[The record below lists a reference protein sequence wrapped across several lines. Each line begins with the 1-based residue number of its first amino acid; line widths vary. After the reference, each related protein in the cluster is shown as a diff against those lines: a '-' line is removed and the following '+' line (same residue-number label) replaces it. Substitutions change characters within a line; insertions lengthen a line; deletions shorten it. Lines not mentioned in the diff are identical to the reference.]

1 MIKHEKILSL
11 HVFLFLC
18 VCVRVE
24 TIITTKCMMSM
35 KIHFTILAVLFSL
48 LCFVQ
53 PADAQ
58 FSKGTVVRLV
68 NRSSG
73 KVAAANARLV
83 GCTDRD
89 ATDYSQLWYVEDR
102 YYNAIPVGYKV
113 RLRNL
118 GNGHYLQGN
127 NNSSTPWG
135 TVKNAGSYTGSHDGE
150 STYFTTDLWECSR
163 DGYYTLGAENKK
175 TGNTD
180 YYYDKLHSNAE
191 GSCVSWMG
199 SADASLWS
207 IELVSG
213 VDVQAQWNK
222 LAEFENMAN
231 RKDEFQGY
239 LNTLFTDNL
248 CTELRSAYKTQSA
261 LLASSA
267 YQALPAELKEMALKV
282 CNGNWAETNKDNGSV
297 SWTSST
303 AKRFRVQT
311 IEPHS
316 VAEEISKVVKVG
328 AYSNMNNPMG
338 IYAGD
343 MNMLYIMVKGN
354 INQGAALY
362 LAGLN
367 HNSKDYLTTVAGS
380 NPVQLTTGLN
390 VVPFYGDKTMLYLI
404 YAVNSQSNSYPLTN
418 YPDIEVHIEG
428 GSINGMYDRSMNDA
442 ARYSELS
449 SNASKLGLEYYDVL
463 GDKFVYRTSWETVFR
478 NNSASSIDRALDM
491 WDLIGATQHMVMG
504 VSSTAEMAADPLG
517 LHTYTSDFSHSFN
530 NRQLV
535 HSLPTIGA
543 YTQMPFR
550 IQFAHGEGMLRG
562 DDMERSSYIWVCAH
576 EFGHSNQNAIN
587 MVGTTEVSNNL
598 FSNVAIFYQ
607 DYFHTRGGTIAD
619 NNAAHRKG
627 TAWHFRD
634 SDSRMRMFYQLW
646 LYYHAAGRN
655 RDFYPKLFEYLRNDP
670 MSIREATSGDVYTS
684 GESLKFYKY
693 ACRAAGED
701 LTPFFEAWGFFVPF
715 SKTAITDYYDYNV
728 VSQQND
734 INAAKNEVAGYGY
747 RKNYSILFIED
758 RIGDVKSNKYP
769 SHSKT
774 WISTALNT
782 GSMGQYADYLNP
794 QPASGEFVWVQ
805 ESDNVVK
812 VAGGSGAV
820 GVILE
825 WSGGLHAFYN
835 DVQLNVDAATMDAIK
850 SGACKIKVIGADQ
863 SVVIAKNVS
872 EATGDEAKRVMLK
885 SMIDKVG
892 EIRKYVDTSYK
903 RVGYYSP
910 IYTQGLML
918 VYDKAVAV
926 HDRRATSEYMEY
938 IDKLTAEIAAL
949 EQLGD
954 KACIGINNGGVY
966 MLDNVMYQGCY
977 MYLGSNNEV
986 DGKTVPY
993 GDVACWTFEKA
1004 GNDGSYYIKNRSNNR
1019 YIGVLNAASRQVYA
1033 SELSTSSAGVFRVE
1047 MCDDR
1052 SVALGGASHYLHL
1065 DAAKNVVGWNKDAE
1079 ASHWNI
1085 RLAVLSDADDAR
1097 LDMETMLQGVK
1108 WLVEEISTGAS
1119 FGSNASV
1126 SGISDKYVGL
1136 VEQQEL
1142 VAACRSVG
1150 NAQAM
1155 NNASYNEYVS
1165 MYAELY
1171 THYLAL
1177 KKVYDMGND
1186 TQLKSARLALIAAM
1200 NEVKS
1205 SLAGNAAAG
1214 RVQLQCTDQSAPY
1227 YISSNA
1233 EHNAG
1238 GAAKDGGGLPAL
1250 LDGSTGTYFHSR
1262 WGGTPVAEQ
1271 HFLQV
1276 DMGSGNS
1283 VSDFC
1288 FNYSLREGLSHAM
1301 PTGMVVS
1308 GSNDGVGF
1316 ETLLTLGRQE
1326 LAGDGA
1332 GSNVDYSLNSN
1343 FADVVKK
1350 GRKIASV
1357 KLHSPGCGIQTVDL
1371 TNPDRL
1377 YNDMTAT
1384 TVFNVLPGETVTA
1397 SFVTD
1402 GNWSWMNGYI
1412 YIDTDKNGFETNLE
1426 GGIPRGDIVA
1436 YSFYGSETNENNGLN
1451 SLGNYIS
1458 GDGRNAL
1465 NPPAFVAPSVPGIYR
1480 MRYKVDWNSIDPKGD
1495 NNSNF
1500 GGTIADT
1507 DGSIVDVMLRVG
1519 DAVTSAIKE
1528 NFVSDTISCGKG
1540 YRYLR
1545 FTVTESDCFVSSH
1558 NCPSSHLQYNGQYF
1572 FCLSEFGLTK
1582 IDTTDPL
1589 GTWLPLYAD
1598 DAEALLAKAERVIGN
1613 SSGATQLE
1621 NCTAELQ
1628 LMADTLRRALATPL
1642 PVEFTPDINAPV
1654 FYRIV
1659 ASAGNAPLEYELVA
1673 TPNIFNA
1680 GGEALNF
1687 VAFADSDKNRLGQ
1700 AWYFMRGGDVGH
1712 YYICPLQGDG
1722 RVLATNPAWNGVM
1735 QPGEGRVWSVEKD
1748 AAGCMTEWSITVL
1761 DSGECLFAP
1770 VYATSLLL
1778 GRYDSVAQKLG
1789 FVDDASAENARFI
1802 IEKTELDYTGIEP
1815 EVTVVRDDAGVV
1827 YDIYGRRVRRVTLPG
1842 IYIVDGC
1849 KVYIRP

>member
-1 MIKHEKILSL
+1 
-11 HVFLFLC
+11 
-18 VCVRVE
+18 
-24 TIITTKCMMSM
+24 M
-35 KIHFTILAVLFSL
+35 KRHFALIAVLFSM
-48 LCFVQ
+48 LCHVM

-68 NRSSG
+68 NKSTG
-73 KVAAANARLV
+73 KAAAANAMLV
-83 GCTDRD
+83 GCTDRS
-89 ATDYSQLWYVEDR
+89 ATDYSQLWYVEER
-102 YYNAIPVGYKV
+102 YYNAIPIGYKV

-135 TVKNAGSYTGSHDGE
+135 TVKSAGSYTGSHDGE

-213 VDVQAQWNK
+213 VDVQGQWNK

-248 CTELRSAYKTQSA
+248 CTELRSAYKSQSA

-267 YQALPAELKEMALKV
+267 YKALPQELKSMAMKV
-282 CNGNWAETNKDNGSV
+282 CGGDWSEVNKDNSSV
-297 SWTSST
+297 SWTS
-303 AKRFRVQT
+303 AAARRFRVQT

-328 AYSNMNNPMG
+328 AYSNMNNPTG

-367 HNSKDYLTTVAGS
+367 HNSKDYLTTIAGS

-404 YAVNSQSNSYPLTN
+404 YAVNSQSSSYPLAN

-428 GSINGMYDRSMNDA
+428 GNINGMYDRSMNDA
-442 ARYSELS
+442 AIYSELS
-449 SNASKLGLEYYDVL
+449 SNASKLGMEYYDVL
-463 GDKFVYRTSWETVFR
+463 GGKFVYRTSWETVFK

-504 VSSTAEMAADPLG
+504 ISSAAEMAADPLG
-517 LHTYTSDFSHSFN
+517 LHTYTSDFSRSFN

-562 DDMERSSYIWVCAH
+562 DEMERSSYIWVCAH

-619 NNAAHRKG
+619 NCAAHRNG
-627 TAWHFRD
+627 TAWHFRN

-655 RDFYPKLFEYLRNDP
+655 RNFFPKLFEYLRNDP
-670 MSIREATSGDVYTS
+670 MAIRESNVGDVYTS

-715 SKTAITDYYDYNV
+715 AKTAITDYYDYNV
-728 VSQQND
+728 ISQQSD
-734 INAAKNEVAGYGY
+734 IDAAKNEVAGYGY

-758 RIGDVKSNKYP
+758 RIGDVKSKKYP
-769 SHSKT
+769 SHSKQ
-774 WISTALNT
+774 WSDGELKT
-782 GSMGQYADYLNP
+782 GSMGQYTDYANP
-794 QPASGEFVWVQ
+794 QPVSGEFVWVQ
-805 ESDNVVK
+805 ESDNTVT
-812 VAGGSGAV
+812 VAGGQGAV
-820 GVILE
+820 GVLLE
-825 WSGGLHAFYN
+825 WSGNMHAFYN
-835 DVQLNVDAATMDAIK
+835 DVQLQVDAATMDAIK

-863 SVVIAKNVS
+863 SVVVAKNVN

-885 SMIDKVG
+885 SMIDKVN
-892 EIRKYVDTSYK
+892 EIKKYVDTSYK
-903 RVGYYSP
+903 RVGYYNP
-910 IYTQGLML
+910 KYTQGLQL
-918 VYDKAVAV
+918 LYDKAVAV
-926 HDRRATSEYMEY
+926 HDKKVASEYMEY

-954 KACIGINNGGVY
+954 QALIGIDNGAVY
-966 MLDNVMYQGCY
+966 MLDNIMYQGYY

-986 DGKTVPY
+986 DGKTLPY
-993 GDVACWTFEKA
+993 GDVASWVFEKA
-1004 GNDGSYYIKNRSNNR
+1004 AAADSYYIKNRSNNL
-1019 YIGVLNAASRQVYA
+1019 YIGVLNAASRQMYA
-1033 SELSTSSAGVFRVE
+1033 GEASTSSAGVFRVE
-1047 MCDDR
+1047 ICDDR

-1079 ASHWNI
+1079 ASHWNV

-1097 LDMETMLQGVK
+1097 LDMEVMLQGVK
-1108 WLVEEISTGAS
+1108 WLVEEIATGAS

-1126 SGISDKYVGL
+1126 SGIAGKYVGL
-1136 VEQQEL
+1136 VEL
-1142 VAACRSVG
+1142 PDVVAACRSVG
-1150 NAQAM
+1150 NAEALG
-1155 NNASYNEYVS
+1155 NSSYNVYVN

-1186 TQLKSARLALIAAM
+1186 TELKGARMALIAVM
-1200 NEVKS
+1200 NEV
-1205 SLAGNAAAG
+1205 NAALMGNTAAG
-1214 RVQLQCTDQSAPY
+1214 KVQMQCTDRTAPY

-1250 LDGSTGTYFHSR
+1250 IDGSADTYFHSR
-1262 WGGTPVAEQ
+1262 WAGTVVGEP

-1276 DMGSGNS
+1276 DMGNGNS
-1283 VSDFC
+1283 LSDFC
-1288 FNYSLREGLSHAM
+1288 FNYSLRAGSPHAI
-1301 PTGMVVS
+1301 PTGIVVS

-1316 ETLLTLGRQE
+1316 ETIVTLGRQE
-1326 LAGDGA
+1326 LTGDGEGA
-1332 GSNVDYSLNSN
+1332 GAGHDADYSLNSN
-1343 FADVVKK
+1343 FATVIKQ
-1350 GRKIASV
+1350 GRKITSV
-1357 KLHSPGCGIQTVDL
+1357 KLNSPGYGVQTVDL
-1371 TNPDRL
+1371 ANPKLL
-1377 YNDMTAT
+1377 YSDMTAT
-1384 TVFNVLPGETVTA
+1384 AVLNVLPGETVTA
-1397 SFVTD
+1397 SFVKD
-1402 GNWSWMNGYI
+1402 GEWDWMHGYI
-1412 YIDTDKNGFETNLE
+1412 YIDADRNGFESGIDGYKP
-1426 GGIPRGDIVA
+1426 GGDLVA
-1436 YSFYGSETNENNGLN
+1436 YSFYGSETNENSGYN
-1451 SLGNYIS
+1451 SMGNYIS
-1458 GDGRNAL
+1458 GDGRNVL
-1465 NPPAFVAPSVPGIYR
+1465 DPPAFVAPSVPGLYR
-1480 MRYKVDWNSIDPKGD
+1480 MRYKIDWNSIDPKGD

-1500 GGTIADT
+1500 GGTIAKT
-1507 DGSIVDVMLRVG
+1507 DGCIVDVMLRVG
-1519 DAVTSAIKE
+1519 EIATSGVKE
-1528 NFVSDTISCGKG
+1528 NFVSDTISCVKD

-1545 FTVTESDCFVSSH
+1545 FTVTESDCFVESH
-1558 NCPSSHLQYNGQYF
+1558 NCTSTHLQYNGQYF
-1572 FCLSEFGLTK
+1572 FCISEFGLTR
-1582 IDTTDPL
+1582 IENTDPE

-1598 DAEALLAKAERVIGN
+1598 DAETLLAKAERTLG
-1613 SSGATQLE
+1613 SATTATQFE
-1621 NCTAELQ
+1621 RSTAELQ

-1642 PVEFTPDINAPV
+1642 LVELTPDVNSPI

-1659 ASAGNAPLEYELVA
+1659 SVVGNSALEYETVA
-1673 TPNIFNA
+1673 TPNGFDA
-1680 GGEALNF
+1680 SGVPLNL
-1687 VAFADSDKNRLGQ
+1687 VAFADPDENRRGQ
-1700 AWYFMRGGDVGH
+1700 AWYFMRGTDVGC
-1712 YYICPLQGDG
+1712 YYICPQQGDDK
-1722 RVLATNPAWNGVM
+1722 VLGTNPSWNQVM
-1735 QPGEGRVWSVEKD
+1735 QAGEGRVWSVEKD
-1748 AAGCMTEWSITVL
+1748 AAECVTEWNITL
-1761 DSGECLFAP
+1761 LESGECLFMP
-1770 VYATSLLL
+1770 VYATPLVMGREDLL
-1778 GRYDSVAQKLG
+1778 SQKLG
-1789 FVDDASAENARFI
+1789 FVDDPSAENARFV
-1802 IEKTELDYTGIEP
+1802 IEKTEPDYTGIDE
-1815 EVTVVRDDAGVV
+1815 EVVVEHDAGKVV
-1827 YDIYGRRVRRVTLPG
+1827 YDIYGRRVERVTLPG
-1842 IYIVDGC
+1842 IYIIDGC
-1849 KVYIRP
+1849 KVYVKP

>member
-1 MIKHEKILSL
+1 MDIKRLLIA
-11 HVFLFLC
+11 F
-18 VCVRVE
+18 
-24 TIITTKCMMSM
+24 I
-35 KIHFTILAVLFSL
+35 VLFSFMAL
-48 LCFVQ
+48 PQ
-53 PADAQ
+53 ETNAQ

-102 YYNAIPVGYKV
+102 YYNAIPIGYKV

-175 TGNTD
+175 TGDTD

-222 LAEFENMAN
+222 LADFENMAN

-248 CTELRSAYKTQSA
+248 CTELRSAYKTQST

-282 CNGNWAETNKDNGSV
+282 CNGNWAETNKDNSSV

-328 AYSNMNNPMG
+328 AYSNMNNPTG

-380 NPVQLTTGLN
+380 NPVQLTAGLN

-428 GSINGMYDRSMNDA
+428 GNINGMYDRSMNDA
-442 ARYSELS
+442 AIYSELS
-449 SNASKLGLEYYDVL
+449 NNASKLGMEYYDVL
-463 GDKFVYRTSWETVFR
+463 GGKFVYRTSWETVFK

-504 VSSTAEMAADPLG
+504 ISSAAETAADPLG
-517 LHTYTSDFSHSFN
+517 LHTYTSDFSRSFN

-562 DDMERSSYIWVCAH
+562 DEMERSSYIWVCAH

-619 NNAAHRKG
+619 NCAAHRNG
-627 TAWHFRD
+627 TAWHFRN

-655 RDFYPKLFEYLRNDP
+655 RNFFPKLFEYLRNDP
-670 MSIREATSGDVYTS
+670 MAIRESNVGDVYTS

-715 SKTAITDYYDYNV
+715 GKTAITDYYDYNV
-728 VSQQND
+728 ISQQSD

-758 RIGDVKSNKYP
+758 RIGDVKSKKYP
-769 SHSKT
+769 SHSKL
-774 WISTALNT
+774 WSDGALKT
-782 GSMGQYADYLNP
+782 GSMGQYVDYANP
-794 QPASGEFVWVQ
+794 QPVSGEFVWVQ

-812 VAGGSGAV
+812 VAGGQGAV
-820 GVILE
+820 GVLLE
-825 WSGGLHAFYN
+825 WGGNMHAFYN
-835 DVQLNVDAATMDAIK
+835 DARLQVDAATMEAIK

-863 SVVIAKNVS
+863 SVVVAKNVN
-872 EATGDEAKRVMLK
+872 EASGDEAKRVMLK
-885 SMIDKVG
+885 SMIDKVN
-892 EIRKYVDTSYK
+892 EIKKYVDTSYK
-903 RVGYYSP
+903 RVGYYNP

-918 VYDKAVAV
+918 LYDKAVAV
-926 HDRRATSEYMEY
+926 HDKRVAAEYMEY
-938 IDKLTAEIAAL
+938 IDKLTAEIAAF

-954 KACIGINNGGVY
+954 KARIGINDGAVY
-966 MLDNVMYQGCY
+966 MIDNVMYQGYY

-993 GDVACWTFEKA
+993 GDVASWVFEKA
-1004 GNDGSYYIKNRSNNR
+1004 TGAGSFYIKNRSNNR

-1033 SELSTSSAGVFRVE
+1033 SEASTSSAGVFRVE
-1047 MCDDR
+1047 MCDDK
-1052 SVALGGASHYLHL
+1052 SIVLGGASHYLHL

-1079 ASHWNI
+1079 ASHWNM

-1097 LDMETMLQGVK
+1097 LDMEVMLQGVK
-1108 WLVEEISTGAS
+1108 WLVEEIAVGAT

-1126 SGISDKYVGL
+1126 SGVADKYAGL
-1136 VEQQEL
+1136 VEVQEL

-1150 NAQAM
+1150 KAQAM
-1155 NNASYNEYVS
+1155 GNASYNEYVS
-1165 MYAELY
+1165 VYSELY

-1186 TQLKSARLALIAAM
+1186 TQLKSARLALIAMM
-1200 NEVKS
+1200 NEVNATLK
-1205 SLAGNAAAG
+1205 GNTAVG
-1214 RVQLQCTDQSAPY
+1214 KLQLQCTDQSAPY

-1238 GAAKDGGGLPAL
+1238 GASKDGGGLPAL
-1250 LDGSTGTYFHSR
+1250 IDGSAATYFHSR
-1262 WGGTPVAEQ
+1262 WGGTPVAEP
-1271 HFLQV
+1271 HFIQV
-1276 DMGSGNS
+1276 DMGNGNS

-1288 FNYSLREGLSHAM
+1288 FNYSIREGLPHAM

-1316 ETLLTLGRQE
+1316 ETLLTLGRLE

-1332 GSNVDYSLNSN
+1332 GSNADYSLNSN

-1350 GRKIASV
+1350 GRRIASV
-1357 KLHSPGCGIQTVDL
+1357 KLHSPGHGMQTVDL

-1384 TVFNVLPGETVTA
+1384 AVFDVLPGETLTA
-1397 SFVTD
+1397 SFVPD
-1402 GNWSWMNGYI
+1402 GDLSWMHGYI
-1412 YIDTDKNGFETNLE
+1412 YIDADKDGFDVYMDGN
-1426 GGIPRGDIVA
+1426 IPRGDIVA
-1436 YSFYGSETNENNGLN
+1436 YSFYGSETNEQSGLN

-1458 GDGRNAL
+1458 GEGRNAL
-1465 NPPAFVAPSVPGIYR
+1465 NPPSFTAPTTPGVYR
-1480 MRYKVDWNSIDPKGD
+1480 MRYKVDWNSIDPMGD

-1507 DGSIVDVMLRVG
+1507 DGCIVDVMLRVG
-1519 DAVTSAIKE
+1519 DAVESGVKE
-1528 NFVSDTISCGKG
+1528 NFVSDTISCGKA

-1545 FTVTESDCFVSSH
+1545 FTVTESDCFITSH
-1558 NCPSSHLQYNGQYF
+1558 NCPSTHLQYSGQYF

-1582 IDTTDPL
+1582 IDTATPE
-1589 GTWLPLYAD
+1589 GSWLPLYAD
-1598 DAEALLAKAERVIGN
+1598 DAEALLAKAERVLSN
-1613 SSGATQLE
+1613 TSTAVQLE
-1621 NCTAELQ
+1621 SCTAELQ

-1642 PVEFTPDINAPV
+1642 VVELTPDVNAAV
-1654 FYRIV
+1654 FYRIL
-1659 ASAGNAPLEYELVA
+1659 SATGNSPLEYEITA
-1673 TPNIFNA
+1673 MPNIFNA
-1680 GGEALNF
+1680 GGEALNM
-1687 VAFADSDKNRLGQ
+1687 VAFADSDENRLGQ
-1700 AWYFMRGGDVGH
+1700 AWYFMRGTDVGH
-1712 YYICPLQGDG
+1712 YYICPQQGDG
-1722 RVLATNPAWNGVM
+1722 KVLGTNPAWIQVM
-1735 QPGEGRVWSVEKD
+1735 QVGEGRVWGVEKD
-1748 AAGCMTEWSITVL
+1748 SPGYITEWRIEVL
-1761 DSGECLFAP
+1761 DSGEHVISP
-1770 VYATSLLL
+1770 VYATSLVL
-1778 GRYDSVAQKLG
+1778 GRTDAYSPRLG
-1789 FVDDASAENARFI
+1789 FVADASSENARFM
-1802 IEKTELDYTGIEP
+1802 IESTELD
-1815 EVTVVRDDAGVV
+1815 VTAIGVIVDGVNSASREV
-1827 YDIYGRRVRRVTLPG
+1827 YDIYGRRVGKIVTPG
-1842 IYIVDGC
+1842 IYIIDGK
-1849 KVYIRP
+1849 KVYVKP

>member
-1 MIKHEKILSL
+1 MKRGFVLI
-11 HVFLFLC
+11 
-18 VCVRVE
+18 
-24 TIITTKCMMSM
+24 TIIS
-35 KIHFTILAVLFSL
+35 LLSL
-48 LCFVQ
+48 LCMPQQVL
-53 PADAQ
+53 AQ
-58 FSKGTVVRLV
+58 FSKGTVVQLV
-68 NRSSG
+68 NRSTG
-73 KVAAANARLV
+73 KAAASNASLV
-83 GCTDRD
+83 SCTDRNS
-89 ATDYSQLWYVEDR
+89 ADYSQLWYVEER
-102 YYNAIPVGYKV
+102 YYNAIPIGYKV

-118 GNGHYLQGN
+118 GNGRYLQGN

-135 TVKNAGSYTGSHDGE
+135 TVKNAGSYTGNHDGE

-199 SADASLWS
+199 AADASLWS

-213 VDVQAQWNK
+213 IDVQAQWNK

-248 CTELRSAYKTQSA
+248 CTELRSAYKSQSA

-267 YQALPAELKEMALKV
+267 YLALPQELKDMALKV
-282 CNGNWAETNKDNGSV
+282 CSGNWTETNRDNSSV
-297 SWTSST
+297 SWTSAT

-328 AYSNMNNPMG
+328 AYSNMNNPTG

-354 INQGAALY
+354 INQGSALY

-367 HNSKDYLTTVAGS
+367 HDSKDYLTTIAGS
-380 NPVQLTTGLN
+380 NPVQLSTGLN
-390 VVPFYGDKTMLYLI
+390 VVPFYGDRTMLYLI
-404 YAVNSQSNSYPLTN
+404 YAVNSQSSSYPLAN

-428 GSINGMYDRSMNDA
+428 GNINGMYDRSMNDA
-442 ARYSELS
+442 AIYSELS
-449 SNASKLGLEYYDVL
+449 NNASKLGMEYYDVL
-463 GDKFVYRTSWETVFR
+463 GGKFVYRTSWETVFR

-491 WDLIGATQHMVMG
+491 WDLVGATQHMVMG
-504 VSSTAEMAADPLG
+504 VSSAAEMAADPLG
-517 LHTYTSDFSHSFN
+517 LHTYTSDFSRSFN

-619 NNAAHRKG
+619 NCAAHRNG
-627 TAWHFRD
+627 SAWHFRD

-670 MSIREATSGDVYTS
+670 MAIRESNVGDVYTS

-715 SKTAITDYYDYNV
+715 AKTAITDYYNYNV
-728 VSQQND
+728 VSLQND

-758 RIGDVKSNKYP
+758 RIGDVKSKKFP
-769 SHSKT
+769 SHSKQ
-774 WISTALNT
+774 WSGSALNT
-782 GSMGQYADYLNP
+782 GSMGQYTDYISP
-794 QPASGEFVWVQ
+794 VPASGEFVWVQ

-812 VAGGSGAV
+812 VAGGQGAV
-820 GVILE
+820 GVMLE
-825 WSGGLHAFYN
+825 WSGSMHAFYN
-835 DVQLNVDAATMDAIK
+835 DTQLQVDAATMEAIK

-863 SVVIAKNVS
+863 SAVVAKNVS
-872 EATGDEAKRVMLK
+872 EAAGDEAKRVMLK
-885 SMIDKVG
+885 SMIDKVN
-892 EIRKYVDTSYK
+892 EIKKYVDSSYK
-903 RVGYYSP
+903 RVGYYNP
-910 IYTQGLML
+910 IYIQGLML
-918 VYDKAVAV
+918 LYDKAVAV
-926 HDRRATSEYMEY
+926 HDKRVASEYMEY
-938 IDKLTAEIAAL
+938 IDRLTAEIAAL

-954 KACIGINNGGVY
+954 KARIGINNGAVY
-966 MLDNVMYQGCY
+966 MLDNVMYQGYY

-993 GDVACWTFEKA
+993 GDVASWVFEKA
-1004 GNDGSYYIKNRSNNR
+1004 SDAGSYYIKSCSNNR

-1033 SELSTSSAGVFRVE
+1033 GESSTSSAGVFRVE
-1047 MCDDR
+1047 LCDDR
-1052 SVALGGASHYLHL
+1052 SVVLGGASHYLHL
-1065 DAAKNVVGWNKDAE
+1065 DAAKNVVGWNKDAD
-1079 ASHWNI
+1079 ASHWNM

-1097 LDMETMLQGVK
+1097 LDMEVMLQGVK
-1108 WLVEEISTGAS
+1108 WLVEEISTGAT

-1126 SGISDKYVGL
+1126 SGIADKYAGL
-1136 VEQQEL
+1136 VELQSL

-1155 NNASYNEYVS
+1155 GNASYNEYVS

-1186 TQLKSARLALIAAM
+1186 TQLKGARMALIAVM
-1200 NEVKS
+1200 NEVNAILK
-1205 SLAGNAAAG
+1205 GNTTAG
-1214 RVQLQCTDQSAPY
+1214 RLQLQCTDRSAPY

-1250 LDGSTGTYFHSR
+1250 LDGSAGTYFHSR
-1262 WGGTPVAEQ
+1262 WAGTPVAEQ

-1288 FNYSLREGLSHAM
+1288 FNYSLREGLPHAM
-1301 PTGMVVS
+1301 PTGLVVS

-1316 ETLLTLGRQE
+1316 ETILTLGRQE

-1332 GSNVDYSLNSN
+1332 GSNADYSLNSN
-1343 FADVVKK
+1343 FTDVVKK
-1350 GRKIASV
+1350 ERKIASI
-1357 KLHSPGCGIQTVDL
+1357 KLHSPGCGMQTVDL
-1371 TNPDRL
+1371 ANPDRL

-1384 TVFNVLPGETVTA
+1384 TVLNVLPGETVTA

-1402 GNWSWMNGYI
+1402 GNWSWMHGYI
-1412 YIDTDKNGFETNLE
+1412 YIDTDKDGFDINMD
-1426 GGIPRGDIVA
+1426 GDIPRGDIVA
-1436 YSFYGSETNENNGLN
+1436 YSFYGSETNENNGMN
-1451 SLGNYIS
+1451 SLGSYIS

-1465 NPPAFVAPSVPGIYR
+1465 NPPSFTAPATPGIYR

-1507 DGSIVDVMLRVG
+1507 DGCIVDVMLRVG
-1519 DAVTSAIKE
+1519 NASETGVKE
-1528 NFVSDTISCGKG
+1528 NFVSDTISCGKA

-1545 FTVTESDCFVSSH
+1545 FTVTESDCFLEGH
-1558 NCPSSHLQYNGQYF
+1558 TCPPTHLQYNGQYF

-1582 IDTTDPL
+1582 IDTADPE
-1589 GTWLPLYAD
+1589 GTWLPLYAN
-1598 DAEALLAKAERVIGN
+1598 DAEALLAKADN
-1613 SSGATQLE
+1613 ALANTSAATQLE
-1621 NCTAELQ
+1621 KCTAELQ

-1642 PVEFTPDINAPV
+1642 PVEFTPDINSPV

-1659 ASAGNAPLEYELVA
+1659 SVAGNAPLEYELAA
-1673 TPNIFNA
+1673 TPNMYDA
-1680 GGEALNF
+1680 DAAPLNL
-1687 VAFADSDKNRLGQ
+1687 VSFAASHDDRLCQ
-1700 AWYFMRGGDVGH
+1700 AWYFMRGTDVGR
-1712 YYICPLQGDG
+1712 YYICPQQGDG
-1722 RVLATNPAWNGVM
+1722 KVLGTNPAWNGVM
-1735 QPGEGRVWSVEKD
+1735 QAGEGRVWSVEKD
-1748 AAGCMTEWSITVL
+1748 APGCATEWNITVL
-1761 DSGECLFAP
+1761 ESGECQLRP
-1770 VYATSLLL
+1770 VCETSLLL
-1778 GRYDSVAQKLG
+1778 GRHGSTAQKLG
-1789 FVDDASAENARFI
+1789 FVDDVSAIGARFV
-1802 IEKTELDYTGIEP
+1802 IERAEFDYTGIGQDVMP
-1815 EVTVVRDDAGVV
+1815 GHDDRGVV
-1827 YDIYGRRVRRVTLPG
+1827 YDIYGRRIERVTVPG
-1842 IYIVDGC
+1842 FYIVDGC
-1849 KVYIRP
+1849 KLYIRP

>member
-1 MIKHEKILSL
+1 
-11 HVFLFLC
+11 
-18 VCVRVE
+18 
-24 TIITTKCMMSM
+24 M
-35 KIHFTILAVLFSL
+35 KIHLTILAVLFSL

-180 YYYDKLHSNAE
+180 YYYDKLHSNTE

-222 LAEFENMAN
+222 LADFENMAN

-282 CNGNWAETNKDNGSV
+282 CNDNWAETNKDNGSV

-328 AYSNMNNPMG
+328 AYSNMNNPTG

-343 MNMLYIMVKGN
+343 MNMLYIMVKGS

-367 HNSKDYLTTVAGS
+367 HNSKDYLTTIAGS

-404 YAVNSQSNSYPLTN
+404 YAVNSQSSSFPLTN

-463 GDKFVYRTSWETVFR
+463 GGKFVYRTSWETVFR

-504 VSSTAEMAADPLG
+504 VSSAAEMAADPLG
-517 LHTYTSDFSHSFN
+517 LHTYTSDFSRSFN

-655 RDFYPKLFEYLRNDP
+655 KNFYPKLFEYLRNDP
-670 MSIREATSGDVYTS
+670 MAIREATSGDVYTS

-758 RIGDVKSNKYP
+758 RIGDVKSKKYP

-782 GSMGQYADYLNP
+782 GSMGQYTDYINP

-885 SMIDKVG
+885 SMIDKVN
-892 EIRKYVDTSYK
+892 EIKKSVDTSYK
-903 RVGYYSP
+903 RVGYYNP

-926 HDRRATSEYMEY
+926 HDNRVASEYMEY

-954 KACIGINNGGVY
+954 KARIGINDGAAY
-966 MLDNVMYQGCY
+966 MLDNIMYQGYY

-986 DGKTVPY
+986 DAKTVPY
-993 GDVACWTFEKA
+993 GDVACWVFEKA
-1004 GNDGSYYIKNRSNNR
+1004 TGAGSYYIKNRSNNR

-1033 SELSTSSAGVFRVE
+1033 SESSTSSAGVFRIE
-1047 MCDDR
+1047 MCDDW
-1052 SVALGGASHYLHL
+1052 SIALGGASHYLHL

-1097 LDMETMLQGVK
+1097 LDMESMLQGVK

-1126 SGISDKYVGL
+1126 SGIGEKYAGL
-1136 VEQQEL
+1136 VELQEL

-1155 NNASYNEYVS
+1155 GNASYNEYVS

-1171 THYLAL
+1171 THYLTL

-1186 TQLKSARLALIAAM
+1186 TQLKSARLALIAVM
-1200 NEVKS
+1200 NEMS
-1205 SLAGNAAAG
+1205 ASLTGNAAAG
-1214 RVQLQCTDQSAPY
+1214 NLPLQCSDQSAPY

-1288 FNYSLREGLSHAM
+1288 FNYSLRDGLPHAM
-1301 PTGMVVS
+1301 PTGLVVS

-1316 ETLLTLGRQE
+1316 ETIISLGRQE

-1332 GSNVDYSLNSN
+1332 GSNADYSLNSN

-1350 GRKIASV
+1350 GRKISSI
-1357 KLHSPGCGIQTVDL
+1357 KLHSPGCGMQAVDL
-1371 TNPDRL
+1371 ANPDRL

-1412 YIDTDKNGFETNLE
+1412 YIDADKNGFETNLE
-1426 GGIPRGDIVA
+1426 SGIPRGDIVA

-1451 SLGNYIS
+1451 SLGNYVS

-1465 NPPAFVAPSVPGIYR
+1465 NPPAFVAPTVPGVYR
-1480 MRYKVDWNSIDPKGD
+1480 MRYKVDWNSVDPKGD
-1495 NNSNF
+1495 NNANF

-1519 DAVTSAIKE
+1519 DAATSAIKE
-1528 NFVSDTISCGKG
+1528 KYVSDTISCGKA

-1545 FTVTESDCFVSSH
+1545 FTVTESACFVSSH

-1572 FCLSEFGLTK
+1572 FCISEFGLK
-1582 IDTTDPL
+1582 RIDSADPE

-1598 DAEALLAKAERVIGN
+1598 DARVLLAKAERVLE
-1613 SSGATQLE
+1613 SASGATQLE

-1642 PVEFTPDINAPV
+1642 PVEFTPDANSPV
-1654 FYRIV
+1654 FYRIISV
-1659 ASAGNAPLEYELVA
+1659 AGNSPLEYEVAA
-1673 TPNIFNA
+1673 TPNMYDA
-1680 GGEALNF
+1680 GGAPLNL
-1687 VAFADSDKNRLGQ
+1687 VA
-1700 AWYFMRGGDVGH
+1700 
-1712 YYICPLQGDG
+1712 
-1722 RVLATNPAWNGVM
+1722 
-1735 QPGEGRVWSVEKD
+1735 
-1748 AAGCMTEWSITVL
+1748 
-1761 DSGECLFAP
+1761 
-1770 VYATSLLL
+1770 
-1778 GRYDSVAQKLG
+1778 
-1789 FVDDASAENARFI
+1789 
-1802 IEKTELDYTGIEP
+1802 
-1815 EVTVVRDDAGVV
+1815 
-1827 YDIYGRRVRRVTLPG
+1827 
-1842 IYIVDGC
+1842 
-1849 KVYIRP
+1849 

>member
-1 MIKHEKILSL
+1 MKRR
-11 HVFLFLC
+11 FLLIA
-18 VCVRVE
+18 V
-24 TIITTKCMMSM
+24 
-35 KIHFTILAVLFSL
+35 IHLLSL
-48 LCFVQ
+48 LCMPQQVF
-53 PADAQ
+53 AQ
-58 FSKGTVVRLV
+58 FTKGTVVQLV
-68 NRSSG
+68 NRSTG
-73 KVAAANARLV
+73 KAAASNASLV
-83 GCTDRD
+83 SCADRNS
-89 ATDYSQLWYVEDR
+89 ADYSQLWYVEER

-118 GNGHYLQGN
+118 GNGRYLQGN

-135 TVKNAGSYTGSHDGE
+135 TVKSAGSYTGSHDGE

-222 LAEFENMAN
+222 LADFENMAN

-248 CTELRSAYKTQSA
+248 CTELRSAYKSQSA

-267 YQALPAELKEMALKV
+267 YKALPQELKDMALKV
-282 CNGNWAETNKDNGSV
+282 CNGNWAETNRNNSSV
-297 SWTSST
+297 SWTSAA

-328 AYSNMNNPMG
+328 AYSNMNNPTG

-354 INQGAALY
+354 INQGSALY

-367 HNSKDYLTTVAGS
+367 HNSKDYLTTIAGS

-404 YAVNSQSNSYPLTN
+404 YAVNSQSSSYPLAN

-428 GSINGMYDRSMNDA
+428 GNINGMYDRSMNDA
-442 ARYSELS
+442 AIYSELS
-449 SNASKLGLEYYDVL
+449 SNASKLGMEYYDVL
-463 GDKFVYRTSWETVFR
+463 GGKFVYRTSWETVFK

-491 WDLIGATQHMVMG
+491 WDLIAATQHMVMG
-504 VSSTAEMAADPLG
+504 ISSAAEMAADPLG
-517 LHTYTSDFSHSFN
+517 LHTYTSDFSRSFN

-562 DDMERSSYIWVCAH
+562 DEMERSSYIWVCAH
-576 EFGHSNQNAIN
+576 EFGHSNQNVIN

-619 NNAAHRKG
+619 NNAAHRNG
-627 TAWHFRD
+627 TAWHFRN

-655 RDFYPKLFEYLRNDP
+655 RNFFPKLFEYLRNDP
-670 MSIREATSGDVYTS
+670 MAIRESNVGDVYTS

-715 SKTAITDYYDYNV
+715 GKTAITDYYDYNV
-728 VSQQND
+728 ISQQSD

-758 RIGDVKSNKYP
+758 RIGDVKSKKYP
-769 SHSKT
+769 SHSKL
-774 WISTALNT
+774 WSDGELKT
-782 GSMGQYADYLNP
+782 GSMGQYTDYANP
-794 QPASGEFVWVQ
+794 QPVSGEFVWVQ
-805 ESDNVVK
+805 ESDNTVT
-812 VAGGSGAV
+812 VAGGQGAV
-820 GVILE
+820 GVLLE
-825 WSGGLHAFYN
+825 WSGNMHAFYN
-835 DVQLNVDAATMDAIK
+835 DVQLQVDAATMDAIK

-863 SVVIAKNVS
+863 SVIVAKNVN

-885 SMIDKVG
+885 SMIDKVS
-892 EIRKYVDTSYK
+892 EIKKYVDTSYK
-903 RVGYYSP
+903 RVGYYNP

-918 VYDKAVAV
+918 LYDKAVAV
-926 HDRRATSEYMEY
+926 HDKRVAAEYMEY

-954 KACIGINNGGVY
+954 KARIGINDGAVY
-966 MLDNVMYQGCY
+966 MLDNVMYQGYY

-1004 GNDGSYYIKNRSNNR
+1004 AAAGSYYIKNRSNNR
-1019 YIGVLNAASRQVYA
+1019 YMGVLNAASRQVYA
-1033 SELSTSSAGVFRVE
+1033 SESSTSSAGVFSVE
-1047 MCDDR
+1047 LCDDR
-1052 SVALGGASHYLHL
+1052 SVVIGGASHYLHL
-1065 DAAKNVVGWNKDAE
+1065 DAAKNVVGWNKDAD
-1079 ASHWNI
+1079 ASHWNM

-1097 LDMETMLQGVK
+1097 LDMEVMMQSVK
-1108 WLVEEISTGAS
+1108 WLVEEIATGAT

-1126 SGISDKYVGL
+1126 SGISEKYVGL
-1136 VEQQEL
+1136 VELQEL
-1142 VAACRSVG
+1142 VAVCRSVG
-1150 NAQAM
+1150 DAQAM
-1155 NNASYNEYVS
+1155 ANASYNEYVS

-1186 TQLKSARLALIAAM
+1186 TQLKSARLALIAVM
-1200 NEVKS
+1200 NEVS
-1205 SLAGNAAAG
+1205 ATLGGNTAVG
-1214 RVQLQCTDQSAPY
+1214 KLQLQCSDQSAPY

-1250 LDGSTGTYFHSR
+1250 LDGSVGTYFHSR

-1283 VSDFC
+1283 LSDFC
-1288 FNYSLREGLSHAM
+1288 FNYSLREGLPHAI

-1316 ETLLTLGRQE
+1316 ETILTLGREE
-1326 LAGDGA
+1326 LTGDGDGA
-1332 GSNVDYSLNSN
+1332 VSDADYSLNSN
-1343 FADVVKK
+1343 FATVIKQ
-1350 GRKIASV
+1350 GRKITSV
-1357 KLHSPGCGIQTVDL
+1357 KLNSPGYGVQTVDL
-1371 TNPDRL
+1371 TNPKLL
-1377 YNDMTAT
+1377 YSDMTAT
-1384 TVFNVLPGETVTA
+1384 AVFNVLPGETVTA
-1397 SFVTD
+1397 SFVKD
-1402 GNWSWMNGYI
+1402 GQWDWMHGYI
-1412 YIDTDKNGFETNLE
+1412 YIDVEKDGFESYIDGDKP
-1426 GGIPRGDIVA
+1426 GGDLVA
-1436 YSFYGSETNENNGLN
+1436 YSFYGSETNENSGYN
-1451 SLGNYIS
+1451 SMGNYIS

-1465 NPPAFVAPSVPGIYR
+1465 NPPSFVAPSVPGVYR

-1507 DGSIVDVMLRVG
+1507 DGCIVDVMLRVG
-1519 DAVTSAIKE
+1519 AATSSGVKE
-1528 NFVSDTISCGKG
+1528 SFASDTISCDKA

-1545 FTVTESDCFVSSH
+1545 FTVTESDCFVEGH
-1558 NCPSSHLQYNGQYF
+1558 TCPPTHLQYNGQYY

-1582 IDTTDPL
+1582 IDTADPE

-1598 DAEALLAKAERVIGN
+1598 AAEALLAKAARVLESA
-1613 SSGATQLE
+1613 SSATQLE

-1642 PVEFTPDINAPV
+1642 PVEFTTELASPV

-1659 ASAGNAPLEYELVA
+1659 SLAGNSPLEYEVAA
-1673 TPNIFNA
+1673 TPNIFN
-1680 GGEALNF
+1680 GGGDALNL
-1687 VAFADSDKNRLGQ
+1687 VAFADSDENRLGQ
-1700 AWYFMRGGDVGH
+1700 AWYFMRGSDVGC
-1712 YYICPLQGDG
+1712 YYICPQQGDG
-1722 RVLATNPAWNGVM
+1722 KVLGTNPAWSGVM
-1735 QPGEGRVWSVEKD
+1735 QAGEGRVWSVEKD
-1748 AAGCMTEWSITVL
+1748 AVGCVTEWRITVL
-1761 DSGECLFAP
+1761 ESGECLFTP
-1770 VYATSLLL
+1770 VYDTSLVL
-1778 GRYDSVAQKLG
+1778 GRYGATAQKLG
-1789 FVDDASAENARFI
+1789 FVDDATAENARFI
-1802 IEKTELDYTGIEP
+1802 LEKTELDYTGIET
-1815 EVTVVRDDAGVV
+1815 EVTVERDDAGVV
-1827 YDIYGRRVRRVTLPG
+1827 YDIYGRRVERVTAPG
-1842 IYIVDGC
+1842 FYIVDGC

>member
-1 MIKHEKILSL
+1 
-11 HVFLFLC
+11 
-18 VCVRVE
+18 
-24 TIITTKCMMSM
+24 M
-35 KIHFTILAVLFSL
+35 KRHFALIAVLFSM
-48 LCFVQ
+48 LCHVM

-68 NRSSG
+68 NKSTG
-73 KVAAANARLV
+73 KAAAANAMLV
-83 GCTDRD
+83 GCTDRS
-89 ATDYSQLWYVEDR
+89 ATDYSQLWYVEER
-102 YYNAIPVGYKV
+102 YYNAIPIGYKV

-135 TVKNAGSYTGSHDGE
+135 TVKSAGSYTGSHDGE

-213 VDVQAQWNK
+213 VDVQGQWNK

-231 RKDEFQGY
+231 RKSEFQGY
-239 LNTLFTDNL
+239 LNTLFTDEL
-248 CTELRSAYKTQSA
+248 CTELRSAYKSQSA

-267 YQALPAELKEMALKV
+267 YQALPAELKSMAMKV
-282 CNGNWAETNKDNGSV
+282 CGDDWSEVNKDNSSV
-297 SWTSST
+297 SWTS
-303 AKRFRVQT
+303 AAARRFRVQA

-328 AYSNMNNPMG
+328 AYSNMNNPTG

-367 HNSKDYLTTVAGS
+367 HNSKDYLTTIAGS

-404 YAVNSQSNSYPLTN
+404 YAVNSQSSSYPLAN

-428 GSINGMYDRSMNDA
+428 GNINGMYDRSMNDA
-442 ARYSELS
+442 AIYSELS
-449 SNASKLGLEYYDVL
+449 SNASKLGMEYYDVL
-463 GDKFVYRTSWETVFR
+463 GDKFVYRTSWETVFK

-504 VSSTAEMAADPLG
+504 ISSAAETAGDPLG
-517 LHTYTSDFSHSFN
+517 LHTYTSDFSRSFN

-562 DDMERSSYIWVCAH
+562 DEMERSSYIWVCAH

-619 NNAAHRKG
+619 NCAAHRNG
-627 TAWHFRD
+627 TAWHFRN

-655 RDFYPKLFEYLRNDP
+655 RNFFPKLFEYLRNDP
-670 MSIREATSGDVYTS
+670 MSIRDASSGDVYTS

-715 SKTAITDYYDYNV
+715 VKRTITDYYDYNV
-728 VSQQND
+728 ISQESD

-747 RKNYSILFIED
+747 RKNYSVLFIED
-758 RIGDVKSNKYP
+758 RIGTVASNKYP
-769 SHSKT
+769 SHNKQ
-774 WISTALNT
+774 WIGTALNT
-782 GSMGQYADYLNP
+782 GSMGQYTDYVNP
-794 QPASGEFVWVQ
+794 VPASGEFVWVQ
-805 ESDNVVK
+805 ESDNAVK
-812 VAGGSGAV
+812 VAGGTGAV
-820 GVILE
+820 GVMLE
-825 WSGGLHAFYN
+825 WSGRMHAFYN
-835 DVQLNVDAATMDAIK
+835 DARLQVDAATMNAIK

-863 SVVIAKNVS
+863 SVVVAKNVS
-872 EATGDEAKRVMLK
+872 EASGDEAKRVMLK
-885 SMIDKVG
+885 AMIDKVN
-892 EIRKYVDTSYK
+892 EIKKYVDTSYK

-918 VYDKAVAV
+918 LYDKAVAV
-926 HDRRATSEYMEY
+926 HDKGVASEYMEY
-938 IDKLTAEIAAL
+938 IDRLTAEIAAF

-954 KACIGINNGGVY
+954 RARIGIENGAVY
-966 MLDNVMYQGCY
+966 MLDNVMYQGYY

-986 DGKTVPY
+986 DGKTLPY
-993 GDVACWTFEKA
+993 GDVASWVFEKA
-1004 GNDGSYYIKNRSNNR
+1004 AAADSYYIKNRSNNR
-1019 YIGVLNAASRQVYA
+1019 YIGVLNAASRQMYA
-1033 SELSTSSAGVFRVE
+1033 GETSTSSAGVFRVE
-1047 MCDDR
+1047 ICDDR

-1079 ASHWNI
+1079 ASHWNV

-1097 LDMETMLQGVK
+1097 LDMEVMLQGVK
-1108 WLVEEISTGAS
+1108 WLVEEIATGAS

-1126 SGISDKYVGL
+1126 SGIAEKYVGL
-1136 VEQQEL
+1136 VEVPDV

-1150 NAQAM
+1150 NAQALGSS
-1155 NNASYNEYVS
+1155 SYEVYVN

-1186 TQLKSARLALIAAM
+1186 TQLKGARLALIAVM
-1200 NEVKS
+1200 DEVS
-1205 SLAGNAAAG
+1205 AALMGNTAAG
-1214 RVQLQCTDQSAPY
+1214 KVQMQCTDRTAPN

-1262 WGGTPVAEQ
+1262 WAGAVVAEP

-1283 VSDFC
+1283 LSDFC
-1288 FNYSLREGLSHAM
+1288 FNYSLREGSPHAI
-1301 PTGMVVS
+1301 PTGIVVS

-1316 ETLLTLGRQE
+1316 ETILSLGRQE
-1326 LAGDGA
+1326 LTGDGEGA
-1332 GSNVDYSLNSN
+1332 ANDADYSLNSN
-1343 FADVVKK
+1343 FATVVKQK
-1350 GRKIASV
+1350 RKITSV
-1357 KLHSPGCGIQTVDL
+1357 KLNSPGFGVQTVEL
-1371 TNPDRL
+1371 ANPKLL
-1377 YNDMTAT
+1377 YSDMTAT
-1384 TVFNVLPGETVTA
+1384 AVFNVLPGEVVTA
-1397 SFVTD
+1397 SFVKEGEWD
-1402 GNWSWMNGYI
+1402 WMHGYI
-1412 YIDTDKNGFETNLE
+1412 YIDADRNGFESSVDGYKP
-1426 GGIPRGDIVA
+1426 GGDLVA
-1436 YSFYGSETNENNGLN
+1436 YSFYGSETNEENGYN
-1451 SLGNYIS
+1451 SVGNYIF
-1458 GDGRNAL
+1458 GDGRNVL
-1465 NPPAFVAPSVPGIYR
+1465 DPPAFVAPSVPGIYR
-1480 MRYKVDWNSIDPKGD
+1480 MRYKIDWNSIDPKGD

-1500 GGTIADT
+1500 GGTIAKT
-1507 DGSIVDVMLRVG
+1507 DGCIVDVMLRVSDVAASG
-1519 DAVTSAIKE
+1519 VKE
-1528 NFVSDTISCGKG
+1528 NFVSDTISCVKD

-1545 FTVTESDCFVSSH
+1545 FTVTESDCFVESH
-1558 NCPSSHLQYNGQYF
+1558 NCTSTHLQYNGQYF
-1572 FCLSEFGLTK
+1572 FCISEFGLTR
-1582 IDTTDPL
+1582 IENTDPE
-1589 GTWLPLYAD
+1589 GTWLPLYANE
-1598 DAEALLAKAERVIGN
+1598 ATALLAKAERMLGN
-1613 SSGATQLE
+1613 ASSATQLE
-1621 NCTAELQ
+1621 RCTAELQ

-1642 PVEFTPDINAPV
+1642 LVELTPDVNSPV

-1659 ASAGNAPLEYELVA
+1659 SVIGNSALEYETVA
-1673 TPNIFNA
+1673 TPNGFDA
-1680 GGEALNF
+1680 SGAPLNL
-1687 VAFADSDKNRLGQ
+1687 VAFADPDENRRGQ
-1700 AWYFMRGGDVGH
+1700 AWYFMRGTDVGC
-1712 YYICPLQGDG
+1712 YYICPQQGDG
-1722 RVLATNPAWNGVM
+1722 KVLGTNPSWNQVM
-1735 QPGEGRVWSVEKD
+1735 QAGAGRVWSVEKD
-1748 AAGCMTEWSITVL
+1748 AAGCVTEWNITL
-1761 DSGECLFAP
+1761 LESGECLFLP
-1770 VYATSLLL
+1770 VYATPLVMGRQDLL
-1778 GRYDSVAQKLG
+1778 SQKLG
-1789 FVDDASAENARFI
+1789 FVDDPSAENARFV
-1802 IEKTELDYTGIEP
+1802 IEKTELDYTGID
-1815 EVTVVRDDAGVV
+1815 EVVEYDAGRVV
-1827 YDIYGRRVRRVTLPG
+1827 YDIYGRRVERVTLPG
-1842 IYIVDGC
+1842 IYIIDGC
-1849 KVYIRP
+1849 KVYVKP

>member
-1 MIKHEKILSL
+1 MDKKKY
-11 HVFLFLC
+11 LFSFALL
-18 VCVRVE
+18 
-24 TIITTKCMMSM
+24 
-35 KIHFTILAVLFSL
+35 LAVTFSWQQA
-48 LCFVQ
+48 V
-53 PADAQ
+53 AQ
-58 FSKGTVVRLV
+58 FSKGTVVQLV
-68 NRSSG
+68 NRSTG
-73 KVAAANARLV
+73 KAAAANASLV
-83 GCTDRD
+83 SCTDRNS
-89 ATDYSQLWYVEDR
+89 ADYSQLWYVEDR
-102 YYNAIPVGYKV
+102 YYNAIPAGYKV

-118 GNGHYLQGN
+118 GNGRYLQGN

-135 TVKNAGSYTGSHDGE
+135 TVKSSGSYTGSHDGE

-180 YYYDKLHSNAE
+180 YYYDKLHSSAE

-213 VDVQAQWNK
+213 VNVQAQWNK

-282 CNGNWAETNKDNGSV
+282 CNGNWAETNKDNSSV

-316 VAEEISKVVKVG
+316 VAEEISKVVEVG
-328 AYSNMNNPMG
+328 AYSNMNNPTG

-343 MNMLYIMVKGN
+343 MSMLYIMVKGN

-367 HNSKDYLTTVAGS
+367 HNSKDYLTTIAGS

-428 GSINGMYDRSMNDA
+428 GNINGLYDRSMNDA
-442 ARYSELS
+442 ARYNELS

-463 GDKFVYRTSWETVFR
+463 GGKFVYRTSWETVFR

-504 VSSTAEMAADPLG
+504 VSSATEMANDPLG
-517 LHTYTSDFSHSFN
+517 LHTYTSDFSRSFN

-598 FSNVAIFYQ
+598 FSNVAISYQ

-619 NNAAHRKG
+619 NNASHRKG

-655 RDFYPKLFEYLRNDP
+655 KNFYPKLFEYLRNDP
-670 MSIREATSGDVYTS
+670 MAIREATSGDVYTS

-728 VSQQND
+728 VSQQSD

-782 GSMGQYADYLNP
+782 GSMGQYTDYLNP
-794 QPASGEFVWVQ
+794 QPVSGEFVWVQ

-812 VAGGSGAV
+812 VAGGNGAV
-820 GVILE
+820 GVMLE

-835 DVQLNVDAATMDAIK
+835 DAQLQVDAATMDAIK

-863 SVVIAKNVS
+863 SMVVAKNVS
-872 EATGDEAKRVMLK
+872 DSNSDEARRVALK
-885 SMIDKVG
+885 AMIDKVN
-892 EIRKYVDTSYK
+892 EIKKYVDTSYK

-910 IYTQGLML
+910 VYTQGLTL
-918 VYDKAVAV
+918 LYDKAVDVYNRKVA
-926 HDRRATSEYMEY
+926 SEYLEY
-938 IDKLTAEIAAL
+938 IDRLTAEIAAL

-954 KACIGINNGGVY
+954 KARIGINNGAVY
-966 MLDNVMYQGCY
+966 MIDNVMYQGCY

-986 DGKTVPY
+986 DGKTLPY
-993 GDVACWTFEKA
+993 GDVASWVFEKA
-1004 GNDGSYYIKNRSNNR
+1004 ADAGSYYIKNRSNNC

-1033 SELSTSSAGVFRVE
+1033 GESSTSSAGVFRVE

-1052 SVALGGASHYLHL
+1052 SVAFGGASHYLHL
-1065 DAAKNVVGWNKDAE
+1065 DASKNVVGWNKDAE
-1079 ASHWNI
+1079 ASHWNV
-1085 RLAVLSDADDAR
+1085 RLAVLSDVDDAR
-1097 LDMETMLQGVK
+1097 LDMEVMLQSVK

-1126 SGISDKYVGL
+1126 SGIAGKYAGL
-1136 VEQQEL
+1136 VELPDL
-1142 VAACRSVG
+1142 VAACRSVS
-1150 NAQAM
+1150 NAQALG
-1155 NNASYNEYVS
+1155 NSSYNAYVS
-1165 MYAELY
+1165 MYSELY

-1186 TQLKSARLALIAAM
+1186 TQLKTARMALIAAM
-1200 NEVKS
+1200 DEVS
-1205 SLAGNAAAG
+1205 AVLMGNSAAG
-1214 RVQLQCTDQSAPY
+1214 KIQMQCTDKTAPY

-1250 LDGSTGTYFHSR
+1250 FDGSVGTYFHSR
-1262 WGGTPVAEQ
+1262 WAGTEVAEP
-1271 HFLQV
+1271 HYLQV
-1276 DMGSGNS
+1276 DMGNGNS
-1283 VSDFC
+1283 ISDFC
-1288 FNYSLREGLSHAM
+1288 FSYSLREGSPHAI
-1301 PTGMVVS
+1301 PTGIVVS

-1316 ETLLTLGRQE
+1316 ETILSLDRQE
-1326 LAGDGA
+1326 LTGDSDGA
-1332 GSNVDYSLNSN
+1332 VSSADYSLNSN
-1343 FADVVKK
+1343 FATVVKQK
-1350 GRKIASV
+1350 RKITSV
-1357 KLHSPGCGIQTVDL
+1357 KLHSPGYGTQTVDL
-1371 TNPDRL
+1371 TNPKML
-1377 YNDMTAT
+1377 YSDMTAT
-1384 TVFNVLPGETVTA
+1384 AVFNVLPGEVVTA
-1397 SFVTD
+1397 SFVKD
-1402 GNWSWMNGYI
+1402 GEWDWMHGYV
-1412 YIDTDKNGFETNLE
+1412 YIDADRDGFDAYVEDNKP
-1426 GGIPRGDIVA
+1426 GGDLVA
-1436 YSFYGSETNENNGLN
+1436 YSFYGSESNENSGYN
-1451 SLGNYIS
+1451 SVGNYIS
-1458 GDGRNAL
+1458 GDGRNVL
-1465 NPPAFVAPSVPGIYR
+1465 DPPAFVAPTVPGVYR
-1480 MRYKVDWNSIDPKGD
+1480 MRYKIDWNSIDPKGD

-1500 GGTIADT
+1500 GGNIAKT
-1507 DGSIVDVMLRVG
+1507 DGCIVDVLLRVG
-1519 DAVTSAIKE
+1519 DTAASGVKE
-1528 NFVSDTISCGKG
+1528 NFVSDTILCGKD

-1545 FTVTESDCFVSSH
+1545 FTVTESDCYVESH
-1558 NCPSSHLQYNGQYF
+1558 SCTSSHLQYSGQYY
-1572 FCLSEFGLTK
+1572 FCISEFGLSRIEK
-1582 IDTTDPL
+1582 TDPE

-1598 DAEALLAKAERVIGN
+1598 EARALLAKAENVLGN
-1613 SSGATQLE
+1613 SSTATQFE
-1621 NCTAELQ
+1621 RNTAGLL

-1642 PVEFTPDINAPV
+1642 PVELTTDETAPV
-1654 FYRIV
+1654 LYRIIY
-1659 ASAGNAPLEYELVA
+1659 GNAALEY
-1673 TPNIFNA
+1673 NA
-1680 GGEALNF
+1680 VPTDNMFDADAYALNLISL
-1687 VAFADSDKNRLGQ
+1687 ADTANVSSGQ
-1700 AWYFMRGGDVGH
+1700 AWYFVKGTDVGQ
-1712 YYICPLQGDG
+1712 YYLCPLDAAGM
-1722 RVLATNPAWNGVM
+1722 VLGSNPAWSHVM
-1735 QPGEGRVWSVEKD
+1735 EPGDNRVWGENRSD
-1748 AAGCMTEWSITVL
+1748 ATRVVQWTMAQKGDDVFNISPVDNAG
-1761 DSGECLFAP
+1761 
-1770 VYATSLLL
+1770 LLL
-1778 GRYDSVAQKLG
+1778 GRFSGGSQYLG
-1789 FVDDASAENARFI
+1789 YVDAARASEALFRFGPYVGSETSI
-1802 IEKTELDYTGIEP
+1802 DRVEP
-1815 EVTVVRDDAGVV
+1815 V
-1827 YDIYGRRVRRVTLPG
+1827 YDGSMVIHDLSGRRLERVTAPG
-1842 IYIVDGC
+1842 LYIVNG
-1849 KVYIRP
+1849 KKMYLMPAGFRR

>member
-463 GDKFVYRTSWETVFR
+463 GDKFVYRTSWETVFK

-504 VSSTAEMAADPLG
+504 VSSAAEMAADPLG
-517 LHTYTSDFSHSFN
+517 LHTYTSDFSRSFN

-655 RDFYPKLFEYLRNDP
+655 RNFYPKLFEYLRNDP
-670 MSIREATSGDVYTS
+670 MAIRESNVGDVYTS
-684 GESLKFYKY
+684 GEALKFYKY

-715 SKTAITDYYDYNV
+715 AKTAITDYYDYNV
-728 VSQQND
+728 VSQQSD

-782 GSMGQYADYLNP
+782 GSMGQYTDYLNP

-835 DVQLNVDAATMDAIK
+835 DVQLHVDAATMDAIK

-1033 SELSTSSAGVFRVE
+1033 SESSTSSAGVFRVE
-1047 MCDDR
+1047 MCDDW
-1052 SVALGGASHYLHL
+1052 SIALGGATHYLHL

-1357 KLHSPGCGIQTVDL
+1357 KLHSPGCGMQAVDL

-1589 GTWLPLYAD
+1589 GTWLPLYVD

-1722 RVLATNPAWNGVM
+1722 RVLGTNPAWNGVM

-1748 AAGCMTEWSITVL
+1748 AAGCVTEWSITVL

-1789 FVDDASAENARFI
+1789 FVDDASAENARFV

-1815 EVTVVRDDAGVV
+1815 GVTVVRDDAGVV

>member
-1 MIKHEKILSL
+1 MAL
-11 HVFLFLC
+11 
-18 VCVRVE
+18 
-24 TIITTKCMMSM
+24 
-35 KIHFTILAVLFSL
+35 
-48 LCFVQ
+48 

-68 NRSSG
+68 NRSTG
-73 KVAAANARLV
+73 KVAAANAMLV
-83 GCTDRD
+83 GCTDRN
-89 ATDYSQLWYVEDR
+89 ATDYSQLWYVEER
-102 YYNAIPVGYKV
+102 YYNAIPIGYKV

-135 TVKNAGSYTGSHDGE
+135 MVKNAGSYTGSHDGE
-150 STYFTTDLWECSR
+150 STYFTTDLWECTK

-175 TGNTD
+175 TGNAD

-199 SADASLWS
+199 AADASLWS

-239 LNTLFTDNL
+239 LNTLFTDDL
-248 CTELRSAYKTQSA
+248 CTELRSAYRSQSA
-261 LLASSA
+261 LQASPA
-267 YQALPAELKEMALKV
+267 YQSLSAELKSMALKV
-282 CNGNWAETNKDNGSV
+282 CDGNWSEVNKDNGSV

-303 AKRFRVQT
+303 ARRFRVQT

-316 VAEEISKVVKVG
+316 VAEEINKVVKVG
-328 AYSNMNNPMG
+328 AYSNMNNPTG
-338 IYAGD
+338 IYAGKMD
-343 MNMLYIMVKGN
+343 MLYIMVKGD
-354 INQGAALY
+354 IKQGAALY
-362 LAGLN
+362 LAGLA
-367 HNSKDYLTTVAGS
+367 HNDKGYLTTIAGS
-380 NPVQLTTGLN
+380 NPVQLNSGLN
-390 VVPFYGDKTMLYLI
+390 IVPFYGNKDMLYLF
-404 YAVNSQSNSYPLTN
+404 YSVNSQSSNYPLAN

-428 GSINGMYDRSMNDA
+428 GSICGMYDASMDDA
-442 ARYSELS
+442 SRFNELAG
-449 SNASKLGLEYYDVL
+449 NASKAGLEYYDVL
-463 GDKFVYRTSWETVFR
+463 GEKFVYRTSWETVFK
-478 NNSASSIDRALDM
+478 NNSASSIERALDM

-504 VSSTAEMAADPLG
+504 VSSVAEMAGDPLG
-517 LHTYTSDFSHSFN
+517 LHTYTSDFSRSFN

-598 FSNVAIFYQ
+598 FSNVALFYQ

-619 NNAAHRKG
+619 NNAGYRENV
-627 TAWHFRD
+627 AWHFRD
-634 SDSRMRMFYQLW
+634 SNSRMRMFFQLW

-655 RDFYPKLFEYLRNDP
+655 RNFFPKLFEYLRNDP
-670 MSIREATSGDVYTS
+670 MTIRESNAGDVYTS

-715 SKTAITDYYDYNV
+715 GKTAITDYYNYNV

-758 RIGDVKSNKYP
+758 RIGDVKSKKYP
-769 SHSKT
+769 SHNKLWSDGELK
-774 WISTALNT
+774 T
-782 GSMGQYADYLNP
+782 GSMGQYTDYMNP

-805 ESDNVVK
+805 ESDNAVN

-820 GVILE
+820 GVLLE
-825 WSGGLHAFYN
+825 WGGKMHAFYN
-835 DVQLNVDAATMDAIK
+835 DTRLLVDAATMDAIK

-863 SVVIAKNVS
+863 SVVVAKNVS
-872 EATGDEAKRVMLK
+872 EASGDEAKRVMLK
-885 SMIDKVG
+885 SMIDKVS
-892 EIRKYVDTSYK
+892 EIKKYVDSSYK

-918 VYDKAVAV
+918 LYDKAVAV
-926 HDRRATSEYMEY
+926 HDRRVATEYMEY
-938 IDKLTAEIAAL
+938 IDRLTAEIATL

-954 KACIGINNGGVY
+954 KARIGITDGAVY
-966 MLDNVMYQGCY
+966 MLDNILYPGYY
-977 MYLGSNNEV
+977 MYLGSSDEV
-986 DGKTVPY
+986 DGKTLPY
-993 GDVACWTFEKA
+993 GNVACWTFEKA
-1004 GNDGSYYIKNRSNNR
+1004 AGSGSYYIKNCSNNR
-1019 YIGVLNAASRQVYA
+1019 YIGALNASSRQVYA
-1033 SELSTSSAGVFRVE
+1033 SEASTSSAGVFRVE
-1047 MCDDR
+1047 LCDDR
-1052 SVALGGASHYLHL
+1052 SIVLGGASHYLHL
-1065 DAAKNVVGWNKDAE
+1065 DAAMNVVGWNKDAD
-1079 ASHWNI
+1079 ASHWNM

-1097 LDMETMLQGVK
+1097 LDMEVMLQGVK
-1108 WLVEEISTGAS
+1108 WLVEEIATGAT
-1119 FGSNASV
+1119 FGGNASV
-1126 SGISDKYVGL
+1126 SGVAEKYAGL
-1136 VEQQEL
+1136 VGQQEL

-1155 NNASYNEYVS
+1155 SNASYNDYVG

-1171 THYLAL
+1171 THYLSL
-1177 KKVYDMGND
+1177 KKVYDVGND
-1186 TQLKSARLALIAAM
+1186 TQLKSARLALVAVM
-1200 NEVKS
+1200 NDVKA
-1205 SLAGNAAAG
+1205 SLMGNAAAG
-1214 RVQLQCTDQSAPY
+1214 DIPLQCTDRSAPY
-1227 YISSNA
+1227 YVSSNA

-1250 LDGSTGTYFHSR
+1250 SDGSAATYFHSR

-1288 FNYSLREGLSHAM
+1288 FNYQVRQGLPHAM

-1316 ETLLTLGRQE
+1316 ETILSLGRQE
-1326 LAGDGA
+1326 LTGDAAGGNA
-1332 GSNVDYSLNSN
+1332 DYSLNSD
-1343 FADVVKK
+1343 FAYAAKSE
-1350 GRKIASV
+1350 RRITSV
-1357 KLHSPGCGIQTVDL
+1357 KLHSPGCGMQTVNL
-1371 TNPDRL
+1371 ANPDRL
-1377 YNDMTAT
+1377 YNDLTAT
-1384 TVFNVLPGETVTA
+1384 AVFNVLPGETVTA
-1397 SFVTD
+1397 SFVKD
-1402 GNWSWMNGYI
+1402 GDWSWMHGYI
-1412 YIDTDKNGFETNLE
+1412 YIDADKNGFESYVE
-1426 GGIPRGDIVA
+1426 GNIPRGDIVA
-1436 YSFYGSETNENNGLN
+1436 YSFYGSETNEEYGLN

-1458 GDGRNAL
+1458 GEGRNAL
-1465 NPPAFVAPSVPGIYR
+1465 DPPSFTAPTVPGVYR

-1507 DGSIVDVMLRVG
+1507 DGCIVDVMLCVG
-1519 DAVTSAIKE
+1519 NAATSAIKE
-1528 NFVSDTISCGKG
+1528 SYVSDTISCGKA

-1558 NCPSSHLQYNGQYF
+1558 NCPPSHLQYNGQYF
-1572 FCLSEFGLTK
+1572 FCISEFWLTK
-1582 IDTTDPL
+1582 IDTTDPA

-1598 DAEALLAKAERVIGN
+1598 EAETLLAKAERTL
-1613 SSGATQLE
+1613 SGTSTAAQLE
-1621 NCTAELQ
+1621 NCTAGLQ

-1642 PVEFTPDINAPV
+1642 PVELTPDIDSPS
-1654 FYRIV
+1654 FYRII
-1659 ASAGNAPLEYELVA
+1659 ASAGNSALEYELAA
-1673 TPNIFNA
+1673 TPNMYYAA
-1680 GGEALNF
+1680 GEPLNL
-1687 VAFADSDKNRLGQ
+1687 VSFADTDDNRFGQ
-1700 AWYFMRGGDVGH
+1700 AWYFMRGTDVGR
-1712 YYICPLQGDG
+1712 YYICPKQGDG
-1722 RVLATNPAWNGVM
+1722 KVLGTNPAWSGVM
-1735 QPGEGRVWSVEKD
+1735 QAGEGRVWAVEKD
-1748 AAGCMTEWSITVL
+1748 AVGCVTEWSL
-1761 DSGECLFAP
+1761 ALLESGECQILP
-1770 VYATSLLL
+1770 VYATPLLL
-1778 GRYDSVAQKLG
+1778 GRPGALSQKLG
-1789 FVDDASAENARFI
+1789 FVDDASSGAASFVL
-1802 IEKTELDYTGIEP
+1802 EKTVLDSTGVGPDVMP
-1815 EVTVVRDDAGVV
+1815 ERDDAGAV
-1827 YDIYGRRVRRVTLPG
+1827 YDLYGRRVGRVTAPG
-1842 IYIVDGC
+1842 FYIVGGR

>member
-1 MIKHEKILSL
+1 MKRRFLLITVILL
-11 HVFLFLC
+11 L
-18 VCVRVE
+18 
-24 TIITTKCMMSM
+24 
-35 KIHFTILAVLFSL
+35 SL
-48 LCFVQ
+48 LCMPQQVF
-53 PADAQ
+53 AQ
-58 FSKGTVVRLV
+58 FTKGTVVQLV
-68 NRSSG
+68 NRSTG
-73 KVAAANARLV
+73 KAAASNASLV
-83 GCTDRD
+83 SCTDRNS
-89 ATDYSQLWYVEDR
+89 ADYSQLWYVEER

-118 GNGHYLQGN
+118 GNGRYLQGN

-222 LAEFENMAN
+222 LADFENMVN
-231 RKDEFQGY
+231 RKDEFHGY

-248 CTELRSAYKTQSA
+248 CTELRSAYKSQSA

-267 YQALPAELKEMALKV
+267 YQALPQELKEMALKV
-282 CNGNWAETNKDNGSV
+282 CNGNWAETNRDNSNV
-297 SWTSST
+297 SWTSAA

-328 AYSNMNNPMG
+328 AYSNMNNPTG

-354 INQGAALY
+354 INQGSALY

-367 HNSKDYLTTVAGS
+367 HNSKDYLTTIAGS

-404 YAVNSQSNSYPLTN
+404 YAVNSQSSSYPLAN

-428 GSINGMYDRSMNDA
+428 GNINGMYDRSMNDA
-442 ARYSELS
+442 AIYSELS
-449 SNASKLGLEYYDVL
+449 SNASKLGMEYYDVL
-463 GDKFVYRTSWETVFR
+463 GGKFVYRTSWETVFK

-504 VSSTAEMAADPLG
+504 ISSATEMAADPLG
-517 LHTYTSDFSHSFN
+517 LHTYTSDFSRSFN

-562 DDMERSSYIWVCAH
+562 DEMERSSYIWVCAH

-619 NNAAHRKG
+619 NCTAHRNG
-627 TAWHFRD
+627 TAWHFRN

-655 RDFYPKLFEYLRNDP
+655 RNFFPKLFEYLRNDP
-670 MSIREATSGDVYTS
+670 MAIRESNVGDVYTS

-715 SKTAITDYYDYNV
+715 GKTAITDYYDYNV

-758 RIGDVKSNKYP
+758 RIGDVKSKKYP
-769 SHSKT
+769 SHSKL
-774 WISTALNT
+774 WSDGELKT
-782 GSMGQYADYLNP
+782 GSMGQYTDYANP
-794 QPASGEFVWVQ
+794 QPVSGEFVWVQ
-805 ESDNVVK
+805 ESDNTVT
-812 VAGGSGAV
+812 VAGGQGAV
-820 GVILE
+820 GVLLE
-825 WSGGLHAFYN
+825 WSGNMHAFYN
-835 DVQLNVDAATMDAIK
+835 DVQLQVDAATMEAIK
-850 SGACKIKVIGADQ
+850 SGACKIKVFGADQ
-863 SVVIAKNVS
+863 SVVVAKNVN

-885 SMIDKVG
+885 SMIDKVS
-892 EIRKYVDTSYK
+892 EIKKYVDTSYK

-918 VYDKAVAV
+918 LYDKAVAV
-926 HDRRATSEYMEY
+926 HDKRVAAEYMEY

-954 KACIGINNGGVY
+954 KARIGINDGAVY
-966 MLDNVMYQGCY
+966 MLDNVMYQGYY

-1004 GNDGSYYIKNRSNNR
+1004 AGAGSYYIKNRSNNR
-1019 YIGVLNAASRQVYA
+1019 YMGVLNAASRQVYA
-1033 SELSTSSAGVFRVE
+1033 SEASTSSAGVFSVE
-1047 MCDDR
+1047 LCDDR
-1052 SVALGGASHYLHL
+1052 SVVIGGVSHYLHL
-1065 DAAKNVVGWNKDAE
+1065 DAAKNVVGWNKDAD
-1079 ASHWNI
+1079 ASHWNM

-1097 LDMETMLQGVK
+1097 LDMEVMLQGVK
-1108 WLVEEISTGAS
+1108 WLVKEIATGAT

-1126 SGISDKYVGL
+1126 SGVAEKYVGL

-1142 VAACRSVG
+1142 VAVCRSVG
-1150 NAQAM
+1150 KAQAM
-1155 NNASYNEYVS
+1155 NSASYNEYVN

-1186 TQLKSARLALIAAM
+1186 TQLKSARLALIAVM
-1200 NEVKS
+1200 NEVS
-1205 SLAGNAAAG
+1205 ATLNGNTAVG
-1214 RVQLQCTDQSAPY
+1214 KLQLQCSDQSAPY
-1227 YISSNA
+1227 YMSSNA

-1250 LDGSTGTYFHSR
+1250 LDGSVGTYFHSR

-1283 VSDFC
+1283 LSDFC
-1288 FNYSLREGLSHAM
+1288 FNYSLREGLPHAI

-1308 GSNDGVGF
+1308 GSNDGAGF
-1316 ETLLTLGRQE
+1316 ETILTLGRQE

-1332 GSNVDYSLNSN
+1332 GSNADYSLNSN

-1357 KLHSPGCGIQTVDL
+1357 KLHSPGCGMQTVDL
-1371 TNPDRL
+1371 ANPDRL

-1384 TVFNVLPGETVTA
+1384 AVLKVLPGETVTA

-1402 GNWSWMNGYI
+1402 GNWSWMHGYI
-1412 YIDTDKNGFETNLE
+1412 YIDADRNGFETNVE

-1436 YSFYGSETNENNGLN
+1436 YSFYGSETNEESGLN

-1465 NPPAFVAPSVPGIYR
+1465 NPPAFVAPSVPGVYR
-1480 MRYKVDWNSIDPKGD
+1480 MRYKVDWNSVDPGGD

-1507 DGSIVDVMLRVG
+1507 DGCIVDVMLRVG
-1519 DAVTSAIKE
+1519 DAAESGIKE
-1528 NFVSDTISCGKG
+1528 NFVSDTISCGKA

-1545 FTVTESDCFVSSH
+1545 FTVTESDCFVEGH
-1558 NCPSSHLQYNGQYF
+1558 TCPPTHLQYNGQYF
-1572 FCLSEFGLTK
+1572 FCLSEFGLAK
-1582 IDTTDPL
+1582 IDTADPE
-1589 GTWLPLYAD
+1589 GTWLPLYVD
-1598 DAEALLAKAERVIGN
+1598 DAEALLAKATRVLESA
-1613 SSGATQLE
+1613 SSATQLE

-1642 PVEFTPDINAPV
+1642 PVEFTTELASPV

-1659 ASAGNAPLEYELVA
+1659 SLAGKSPLEYEVAA
-1673 TPNIFNA
+1673 TPNIFNG
-1680 GGEALNF
+1680 GGEALNL
-1687 VAFADSDKNRLGQ
+1687 VAFADSDENRLGQ
-1700 AWYFMRGGDVGH
+1700 AWYFMRGSDVGR
-1712 YYICPLQGDG
+1712 YCICPQQGDG
-1722 RVLATNPAWNGVM
+1722 KVLGTNPAWSGVM

-1748 AAGCMTEWSITVL
+1748 AVGCVTEWSIAVL
-1761 DSGECLFAP
+1761 ESGECLFTP
-1770 VYATSLLL
+1770 VYDTSLML
-1778 GRYDSVAQKLG
+1778 GRYGSTAQKLG

-1802 IEKTELDYTGIEP
+1802 LEKTELDYTGMEP
-1815 EVTVVRDDAGVV
+1815 QVTVGRDDTRVI
-1827 YDIYGRRVRRVTLPG
+1827 YDIYGRRVERVTAPG
-1842 IYIVDGC
+1842 FYIVDGC